1 MLAQMSQEVLKA
13 LDPEA
18 QYVYAWLIRLHFYA
32 QYNTFY
38 MCRLE
43 NKMN

>member
-32 QYNTFY
+32 QYNRFY
-38 MCRLE
+38 MCRLRNE
-43 NKMN
+43 MN